1 MFSRVLMSY
10 LALFSLSAIGF
21 APVQAED
28 TVTTTALQ
36 LKQSQQRNRAFL
48 DQLRSTPRLSDA
60 EVAALPKADQ
70 AKYRTMRS
78 SLDVLIEQ
86 LEALEAENVGLG
98 NSIQAAAIKNAELD
112 KKIDALRPAA
122 LQATINRPATP
133 TNGTNTVNN
142 INNPAAM
149 NPAATQ
155 PRFVNQASPNGA
167 ATVPATNN
175 LPPMVPSMPPS
186 NTNAN

>member
-1 MFSRVLMSY
+1 MFSRLFMSY
-10 LALFSLSAIGF
+10 LALFSLSAVGF
-21 APVQAED
+21 APAQAED
-28 TVTTTALQ
+28 MVTTTALQ

-48 DQLRSTPRLSDA
+48 DQLRSTPRLSEA
-60 EVAALPKADQ
+60 EIAALPKADQ

-98 NSIQAAAIKNAELD
+98 NSIQAATIKNADLD

-122 LQATINRPATP
+122 LQSTLNRPAVP
-133 TNGTNTVNN
+133 NNGVNGTVANPAA
-142 INNPAAM
+142 NPAAM
-149 NPAATQ
+149 Q
-155 PRFVNQASPNGA
+155 PRFMNQQPNA
-167 ATVPATNN
+167 AAPTVPATNN